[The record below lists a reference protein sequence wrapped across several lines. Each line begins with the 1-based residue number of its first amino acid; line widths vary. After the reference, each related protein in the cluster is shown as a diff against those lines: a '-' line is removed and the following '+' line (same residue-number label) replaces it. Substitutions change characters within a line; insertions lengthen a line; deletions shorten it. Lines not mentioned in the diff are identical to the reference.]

1 MEVDEYISEWL
12 RWMIHKIM
20 EVIREHM
27 GQVCKS
33 QLQTG
38 TNWHLPGTLASKGTT
53 KTWAFAICLCC
64 CICWPSTPPAGNS
77 GYRVRH
83 PVLQRNWW
91 NRSLE
96 RYFGELILGS
106 QSLYLLVSRKALN
119 PNLSLPPS
127 PSGLPWWLS
136 GKESAWKSGDMGLIP
151 ELGRSPGG
159 KNGYSLQYSCLGNPI
174 DRGAWWGHK
183 RVRDFLATKQ
193 QSFPLITMF
202 VFYVCGLVLLYK

>member
-1 MEVDEYISEWL
+1 MEVDEYISEWLRWMIHKIMEVDEYISEWL

-119 PNLSLPPS
+119 PSWKTAPQVALRNCSKAAVEESQYIRFWWRGVQCNEVLSS
-127 PSGLPWWLS
+127 S
-136 GKESAWKSGDMGLIP
+136 
-151 ELGRSPGG
+151 
-159 KNGYSLQYSCLGNPI
+159 
-174 DRGAWWGHK
+174 
-183 RVRDFLATKQ
+183 
-193 QSFPLITMF
+193 
-202 VFYVCGLVLLYK
+202 